1 MCSEIYQLDLAK
13 FFSARGFEW
22 QAALKR
28 TKLDLE
34 LLGDI
39 DILLMVEK
47 EIRGGIRHSIN

>member
-13 FFSARGFEW
+13 FFSACGFEW